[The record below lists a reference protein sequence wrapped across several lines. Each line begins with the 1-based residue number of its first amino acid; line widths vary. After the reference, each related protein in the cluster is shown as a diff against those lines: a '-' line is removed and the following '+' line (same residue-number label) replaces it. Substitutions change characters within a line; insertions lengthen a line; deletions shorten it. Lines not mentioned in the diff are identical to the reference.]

1 MKSDMK
7 IENFKITGD
16 FIIEG
21 GAKSKFKAN
30 SEAIRTLKMI
40 EKENRPAT
48 PEEQVI
54 LSRYVGWGGLSAAF
68 DSKMN
73 NGLRNIQSSKIS
85 LLTKNTMPHVLQFL
99 IPFILPRSL
108 LNQYIRLLKIWVF
121 TVVLFSILLQAQEI
135 SW

>member
-1 MKSDMK
+1 MYGHKGQRRFSVTENISYNQLLNSDLYEYIDHTDRTVEQAKKSMKSDTK

-68 DSKMN
+68 
-73 NGLRNIQSSKIS
+73 
-85 LLTKNTMPHVLQFL
+85 
-99 IPFILPRSL
+99 
-108 LNQYIRLLKIWVF
+108 
-121 TVVLFSILLQAQEI
+121 
-135 SW
+135 